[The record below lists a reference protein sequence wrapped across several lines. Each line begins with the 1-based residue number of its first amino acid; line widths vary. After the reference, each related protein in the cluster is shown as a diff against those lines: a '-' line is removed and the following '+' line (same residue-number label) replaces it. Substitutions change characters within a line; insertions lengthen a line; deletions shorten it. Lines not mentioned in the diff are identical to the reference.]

1 MDPVLRAIQGKRVVR
16 VVSTPGDDS
25 QLMLDDGTLLT
36 LFMSES
42 DCCASAAGGWV
53 VRPDDLDAVITNVEV
68 VPDEERSGYDG
79 DGTTNFAT
87 VTILHN
93 QNPIALAECY
103 ANDGNGGYYYSI
115 LSLKVNVPG
124 EDAVQVAVLGA

>member
-1 MDPVLRAIQGKRVVR
+1 MTVDMAPVLRAIQGKRVVR
-16 VVSTPGDDS
+16 VVSTPGDDG

-53 VRPDDLDAVITNVEV
+53 VRPDDLDAVITNVE
-68 VPDEERSGYDG
+68 D
-79 DGTTNFAT
+79 
-87 VTILHN
+87 
-93 QNPIALAECY
+93 
-103 ANDGNGGYYYSI
+103 YSI